1 MNRYIAEVIAAHVAI
16 ENWLNQ
22 GEGSAE
28 ALICRFSPDFTM
40 IPINGTRM
48 DHQAVS
54 AFFLWARASRPGLK
68 IVVDSAAILAEWR
81 DGAAVSYRETHALPG
96 KAETAR
102 WSTVLFRLQEEK
114 IIWRHLHE
122 TAIA

>member
-1 MNRYIAEVIAAHVAI
+1 
-16 ENWLNQ
+16 
-22 GEGSAE
+22 
-28 ALICRFSPDFTM
+28 
-40 IPINGTRM
+40 
-48 DHQAVS
+48 
-54 AFFLWARASRPGLK
+54 
-68 IVVDSAAILAEWR
+68 R

>member
-28 ALICRFSPDFTM
+28 ALICLFSPDFTM

-54 AFFLWARASRPGLK
+54 AFFLGARASRPGLK

>member
-1 MNRYIAEVIAAHVAI
+1 MNRYIAEVITAHVAI

-28 ALICRFSPDFTM
+28 ALLHRFSQEFSM
-40 IPINGTRM
+40 IPINGMRM
-48 DHQAVS
+48 DHQSVS
-54 AFFLWARASRPGLK
+54 VFFREARASRPGLK
-68 IVVDSAAILAEWR
+68 IVIDNAAILAEWH
-81 DGAAVSYRETHALPG
+81 DGAAVSYREIHALPG